1 MSWTAINYSAIGT
14 KHKEQGLPCQDY
26 SHYRCYDDFI
36 IGAVADGAGSA
47 KYSARGAELAVKTT
61 LSFLSGTEDFSD
73 SERIAE
79 ISKFH
84 QPEDKKALKKSNQI
98 PSELE
103 EIIDE
108 LSIEICQTVRNTL
121 IQEAEAIDC
130 QLEDLACTL
139 LVFIATSNWIGAMQI
154 GDGFIVVRSEDG
166 EPELVFKP
174 DKGEYVNETNFIT
187 SDNFQT
193 QLQVKILPAPKFI
206 CAASDGLEKVAIRFS
221 NWEAYPGFFDPL
233 EQCLQEKTSLEEK
246 QDYLETFLDSDRI
259 NQRTSDDKTLL
270 LGLNCSQD

>member
-1 MSWTAINYSAIGT
+1 MSWTAINYSAIGS
-14 KHKEQGLPCQDY
+14 KNQQQGRPCQDY

-47 KYSARGAELAVKTT
+47 KYSDHGAELAVKTT

-73 SERIAE
+73 SEEIAE
-79 ISKFH
+79 LSKFH
-84 QPEDKKALKKSNQI
+84 QPENKKALKESNQP

-103 EIIDE
+103 EAINE
-108 LSIEICQTVRNTL
+108 LSREICQTVRHTL

-139 LVFIATSNWIGAMQI
+139 LVFIATSDWAGAMQI
-154 GDGFIVVRSEDG
+154 GDGFIVVRSEEG
-166 EPELVFKP
+166 EPELVFTP
-174 DKGEYVNETNFIT
+174 DKGEYVNETTFIT
-187 SDNFQT
+187 SDDFQN
-193 QLQVKILPAPKFI
+193 QLQVKTFPAPKFI

-246 QDYLETFLDSDRI
+246 QDYLETFLNSDRI
-259 NQRTSDDKTLL
+259 NQRISDDKTLL
-270 LGLNCSQD
+270 IGLNCSQG